1 MRRRRSLLLA
11 GGWWRGAPPTPG
23 TDGAHTTLPRWGC
36 STCLSQHITC
46 GRCPP
51 GNVSIGAPPQR
62 APRVPAYHRPH
73 WLATHPG
80 LRCTPNAL
88 RAFLPPPTLAYHPH
102 RWPPAD
108 TGHLPCPSAT
118 PLATCG
124 NRTWHAVAIARRA
137 FRAPEALSFVSR
149 GLVARSASY
158 PRNRRHPHTLP
169 RRGCPTCLSQ
179 HIACGRYPPGNVSIG
194 VPTGGSTRSAAAT
207 PG

>member
-1 MRRRRSLLLA
+1 MRGAHFVRRRCSLLLA
-11 GGWWRGAPPTPG
+11 GWLVARSASYPRNRRHHKPFPGGAVPHAYRNTSPAGDTLRATIPSACLPG
-23 TDGAHTTLPRWGC
+23 
-36 STCLSQHITC
+36 
-46 GRCPP
+46 
-51 GNVSIGAPPQR
+51 VAP
-62 APRVPAYHRPH
+62 APRLQPPANHRERLRRTSPTRSARSCLRPY

-137 FRAPEALSFVSR
+137 FRAPEALSFGSR
-149 GLVARSASY
+149 GLQPRSGCY
-158 PRNRRHPHTLP
+158 PR
-169 RRGCPTCLSQ
+169 
-179 HIACGRYPPGNVSIG
+179 
-194 VPTGGSTRSAAAT
+194 
-207 PG
+207 